1 MVKGETTSPS
11 LNSLPVMQSTGD
23 RVIEQIREA
32 ILGGRFRPGDRL
44 SADGLA
50 RELQVSHIPIREAL
64 NKLQVEGHL
73 IAVPKR
79 GFFVPELSLREVEDV
94 YHWRRVLEDEAHQ
107 MALPKL
113 TADDGKQLVKL
124 CTLMRQA
131 TRARDASRFHQINRR
146 FHFLIFERAGSV
158 RLVRMLENLWD
169 SASHYQC
176 VLISGD
182 TSIPLLQE
190 DHEVLL
196 DAYRAGDAQRAIAIM
211 GGHRT
216 TTLSLM
222 REILQREEDD
232 RDVSVD
238 GDRP

>member
-1 MVKGETTSPS
+1 MVKSETSS
-11 LNSLPVMQSTGD
+11 LALNSVPVMQSTGD

-32 ILGGRFRPGDRL
+32 LLAGRFRPGDRI

-73 IAVPKR
+73 VAVPKR

-107 MALPKL
+107 MALPQL
-113 TADDGKQLVKL
+113 TDDDIKELGKL

-131 TRARDASRFHQINRR
+131 ARARDISRFHQINRR
-146 FHFLIFERAGSV
+146 FHFLIFELAGSA

-176 VLISGD
+176 VLIRGD
-182 TSIPLLQE
+182 TSIPPLQ
-190 DHEVLL
+190 DHHEALL
-196 DAYRAGDAQRAIAIM
+196 DAYRALDAQRAIAIM
-211 GGHRT
+211 DAHRT
-216 TTLSLM
+216 ATLSLM
-222 REILQREEDD
+222 REILQREMDD
-232 RDVSVD
+232 TTVRVD
-238 GDRP
+238 GDRR